1 MRLGIFVQVPFE
13 PISCLLAIGNHF
25 MPISRRQFLK
35 NAVAV
40 PIGFAGLQRNLTWGE
55 PEVIEVVARW
65 QWYETHKAKC
75 PDEQIPTEADLL
87 DFLDYC
93 PAETRAVFT
102 KEAANRLTALYSVP
116 PELVADVMW
125 EWVRAAP
132 PDSDFDYYGDG
143 GPKFGPQQ
151 HADHGRLPISVVCG
165 YSRLHYPTIGGNTSL
180 LDEGFRQKSPR
191 ASTRAVGQSVASA
204 TALVR
209 II

>member
-1 MRLGIFVQVPFE
+1 MP
-13 PISCLLAIGNHF
+13 LAIGNHL
-25 MPISRRQFLK
+25 MPVSRRQFLK
-35 NAVAV
+35 SAVAV

-55 PEVIEVVARW
+55 PEVIEAVARW
-65 QWYETHKAKC
+65 QWYETHKAEC
-75 PDEQIPTEADLL
+75 PDEQIPTETDLL

-143 GPKFGPQQ
+143 GPNLAPNNMPTTG
-151 HADHGRLPISVVCG
+151 GCLSVLSVG
-165 YSRLHYPTIGGNTSL
+165 TIGFTIRPLEEVQADWTKVPVANRPQHPLAPLVKAWQARPRL
-180 LDEGFRQKSPR
+180 L
-191 ASTRAVGQSVASA
+191 A
-204 TALVR
+204 
-209 II
+209 